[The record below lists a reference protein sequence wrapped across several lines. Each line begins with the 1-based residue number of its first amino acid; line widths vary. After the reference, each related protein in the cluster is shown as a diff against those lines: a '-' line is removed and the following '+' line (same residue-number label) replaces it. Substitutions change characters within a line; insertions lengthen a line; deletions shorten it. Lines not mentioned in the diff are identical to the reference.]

1 MHVLGL
7 KLKIWFTYIVFQLMI
22 ISFLKLTL
30 FLLIKWAEAALIY
43 KAVIV
48 RNLIIQAAPMAIKN
62 IETM

>member
-7 KLKIWFTYIVFQLMI
+7 KLKLWFTYIVFQLMI
-22 ISFLKLTL
+22 ISVLKLTL

-48 RNLIIQAAPMAIKN
+48 RNLINQAAPMAIKN